1 MQDIGTQA
9 LLNDL
14 QQYYVQLIEK
24 LPQLGLGLLLLLA
37 FYFLA
42 GPVSRLLVKPL
53 TYAHTST
60 LIKVVIR
67 RIISLIIILFGL
79 YLFLRMAGLST
90 FAVAILSGTG
100 VAGLIIGFAFKDIAE
115 NFMSSLL
122 LSIQKPFRIGD
133 VIEVSGYLG
142 VAKQVTARAT
152 TLVDFDGNHTQI
164 PNSVVYKNTIRNF
177 TANPKS
183 RGKFIIGIGYD
194 ADADEAQHIGLKV
207 LNNMEAV
214 LTDPEPQVLVDE
226 LASSTLNLKV
236 YFWTNTHEYSLLKV
250 ASLAMKKVVVAFE
263 DAKISMPDD
272 AREVI
277 FPEGLPM
284 NHIVEATSNGKS
296 EAMQRAKKSENQQTP
311 THKEDYDDDLT
322 SDDSDIRQQ
331 ANSARNPEQGN
342 NIL

>member
-9 LLNDL
+9 LLSDL
-14 QQYYVQLIEK
+14 HQYYVQIFEK
-24 LPQLGLGLLLLLA
+24 LPQLGLGLALLLTS
-37 FYFLA
+37 YFLA
-42 GPVSRLLVKPL
+42 GPLSRLLVKPL

-67 RIISLIIILFGL
+67 RVISLVIILFGF
-79 YLFLRMAGLST
+79 YLFLKMAGLST

-122 LSIQKPFRIGD
+122 LSIQKPFKLGD

-142 VAKQVTARAT
+142 VVKQVTARAT

-194 ADADEAQHIGLKV
+194 ADVDEAQHLGLKV
-207 LNNMEAV
+207 LKDMDAI
-214 LTDPEPQVLVDE
+214 LTDPEPQILVNE
-226 LASSTLNLKV
+226 LASSTVNLKI

-250 ASLAMKKVVVAFE
+250 ASLAMKKIVMAFD

-277 FPEGLPM
+277 FPEGLPV
-284 NHIVEATSNGKS
+284 NNSVEGVLNT
-296 EAMQRAKKSENQQTP
+296 TP
-311 THKEDYDDDLT
+311 ETKPRIDNNKTPKHREDYDDDLT
-322 SDDSDIRQQ
+322 SDDSDIREQ
-331 ANSARNPEQGN
+331 AIAARNPEQGK